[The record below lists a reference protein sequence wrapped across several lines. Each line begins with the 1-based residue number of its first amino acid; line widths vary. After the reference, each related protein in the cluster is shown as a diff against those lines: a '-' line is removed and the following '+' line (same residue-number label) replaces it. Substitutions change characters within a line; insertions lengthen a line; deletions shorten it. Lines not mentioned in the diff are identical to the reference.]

1 LEFANFAVSTLTT
14 GIDDTVGTLDVAS
27 GHGARFP
34 TADFWIAVADASD
47 PGGTGEVMLCTSRS
61 TDTLTVTRGQDD
73 TAGVAHSAGE
83 VVQLVAPATFYRN
96 EPFATFPGL
105 KPPDTAHA
113 SDEEWLVDTT
123 SPPTGWAWGNEGAA
137 TIRAGKRRLAM
148 NVPAT
153 AALTSRGLFKAAP
166 AGDISVTSLVS
177 PNHRTAGSSASQGV
191 GLALLWGTLATPTRI
206 HAIYLAS
213 DTSSA
218 TSGVTFCIGANW
230 TNFTTF
236 SASTTSLA
244 IRAGSVLPTWL
255 RLVWDATAETVT
267 FQVTIDPA
275 AEVWTTLPATAA
287 GPGTQPDFFG
297 VFVHDDGDLDRVVA
311 WGPVRVNWTPDYTP
325 A

>member
-1 LEFANFAVSTLTT
+1 LEFANFAVSTLAT

-34 TADFWIAVADASD
+34 AADFWIAVADAPD

-113 SDEEWLVDTT
+113 DDEEWLVDTT
-123 SPPTGWAWGNEGAA
+123 SPPTGWAWANQGSA
-137 TIRAGKRRLAM
+137 TLQAGKRRLAM
-148 NVPAT
+148 AVPASST
-153 AALTSRGLFKAAP
+153 RVNRGLMRAAP
-166 AGDISVTSLVS
+166 AGDFSVATLLYPSFR
-177 PNHRTAGSSASQGV
+177 NETT
-191 GLALLWGTLATPTRI
+191 GLTQDLSVALLWGTVATPTRI
-206 HAIYLAS
+206 DNIRM
-213 DTSSA
+213 TSNVNGNTAMSA
-218 TSGVTFCIGANW
+218 
-230 TNFTTF
+230 TTF
-236 SASTTSLA
+236 SDYTTA
-244 IRAGSVLPTWL
+244 TATHAVLLLWNAVDPTWV
-255 RLVWDATAETVT
+255 RISWDATAETVA
-267 FQVTIDPA
+267 FQFTVDPA
-275 AEVWTTLPATAA
+275 AELWETVASGIA
-287 GPGTQPDFFG
+287 GPGAGADPAFFG
-297 VFVHDDGDLDRVVA
+297 PLASEDANIARVAA